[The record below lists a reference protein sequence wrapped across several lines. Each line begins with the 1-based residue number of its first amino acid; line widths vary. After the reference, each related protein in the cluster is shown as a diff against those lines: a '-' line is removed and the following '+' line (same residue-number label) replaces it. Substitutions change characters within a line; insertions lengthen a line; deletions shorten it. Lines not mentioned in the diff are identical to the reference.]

1 MMNTTTPRKT
11 ISLSGY
17 RETAHFQQRVA
28 QRHLCDDQIQ
38 FALLY
43 GSRMFCG
50 GARAHVVRHQ
60 DIPAWIEPKLA
71 RRYHGL
77 VVITALDQPALL
89 TAYQDPHAYSQLK
102 KKYRN

>member
-1 MMNTTTPRKT
+1 MKSTYSRKPTTFAD
-11 ISLSGY
+11 Y

-28 QRHLCDDQIQ
+28 QRHLCDDQIE

-50 GARAHVVRHQ
+50 GACAHIVRHQ
-60 DIPAWIEPKLA
+60 DIPSWVEPKLA
-71 RRYHGL
+71 QRYHGT

-89 TAYQDPHAYSQLK
+89 TAYQDARAYSQLK
-102 KKYRN
+102 KKFRN

>member
-1 MMNTTTPRKT
+1 MKHTYNRYPSTVAD
-11 ISLSGY
+11 Y

-43 GSRMFCG
+43 GSHMFCG
-50 GARAHVVRHQ
+50 GARVHVVRRQ
-60 DIPAWIEPKLA
+60 DIPAWIEPKLVH
-71 RRYHGL
+71 RYHGL
-77 VVITALDQPALL
+77 VVVTALDQPALL
-89 TAYQDPHAYSQLK
+89 TAYQSPRSYRLLK